1 MTSKAPKMPPV
12 PPSSATSRGA
22 RADRDEPPAVHDSE
36 QTRVCSVDSERIYVK
51 RNWFLRVN
59 PEGYVEGNYCEGAFG
74 CVIPLN
80 WAGDERGDGRQR
92 LALKI
97 PRLLADSVREN
108 EFIRQIVETEA
119 RLVAKANHDVCH
131 VSGLVPTQEIDSDI
145 LRGVRELRGCDDE
158 LRRGQDGCILLF
170 LFHKNRPPRVVAAKY
185 DEDGRFTVFPR
196 RAEADLAFLTRE
208 IWEEMRDP
216 NQEQVIE
223 TLQRCFREP
232 YYFELIAPTQQV
244 EGGMRRGPTSWT
256 MSTERDPAVWYC
268 ALPSI
273 VYKWASGT
281 LQEAV
286 SLRAHRD
293 WRLVEHY
300 DLHIRILRGVKTLH
314 SKGLIHG
321 DLRPANIMTMG
332 DPSAPEEYAVGDYG
346 SFSVER
352 ARNGPAPA
360 ASGHTMTGAGVS
372 RHRTS
377 MFYAPERRIGRE
389 CETGDVA
396 VVLDQDPDSP
406 FYLIALGW
414 KSQILKEDGGGLRPE
429 LLASLGLDWEELW
442 HSVDEPTRA
451 GHEPELL
458 RNGDRLRLREYV
470 FEVRASKSTPH
481 MLLLLCDRRY
491 AQILHERV
499 AVYSHDHQKLPN
511 DLVITLPMY
520 TEIHQWSAATDLY
533 GVGTLALYTLFMSA
547 VQRPIRDEDA
557 ADKTLTARF
566 ESMVAGLIQRLGSVP
581 DIIEIW
587 YDLDLFWMHA
597 ETWTASVPDPG
608 AQVVPGSEMTLSE
621 FANKTTNNLLRIKN
635 MKFILHCFSEEMVT
649 PRDGQAHPTAAADE
663 EAYNLAHFLFFI
675 HFIISCIHRRRTLEA
690 MEDRRRSIDYSRILC
705 ADRCERPQQG
715 DGGSA
720 AEAAFQRLV
729 ILQQRLNSPI
739 YREFVV
745 GQSKLDF
752 DYMAE
757 SEFQLQRQRNDLMVQ
772 LGELREAA
780 TKIAQQR
787 QATYRLVT
795 ETRKL
800 IDELSLRR
808 LPGLHVRKFLR
819 RAREL
824 LGGSRATPH
833 TPPHELPC
841 ASTVSDTAPTVTTAM
856 PAPPS

>member
-1 MTSKAPKMPPV
+1 MVAKPQKPPPTPHAATFVRAANFEDMP
-12 PPSSATSRGA
+12 T
-22 RADRDEPPAVHDSE
+22 VHDGE
-36 QTRVCSVDSERIYVK
+36 PTRICRVAPERIYVK
-51 RNWFLRVN
+51 RNWYVRVN
-59 PEGYVEGNYCEGAFG
+59 PEGYIDGNYCEGAFG
-74 CVIPLN
+74 CVIPLHY
-80 WAGDERGDGRQR
+80 AGDEREAGVQR

-108 EFIRQIVETEA
+108 EFIRQIVETES
-119 RLVAKANHDVCH
+119 RLVAKANQDVCH

-170 LFHKNRPPRVVAAKY
+170 LFHKNRPPRVVALKY
-185 DEDGRFTVFPR
+185 DDSGQLVVYPR
-196 RAEADLAFLTRE
+196 RAEPDVAFMSRE
-208 IWEEMRDP
+208 IWDEMRDP
-216 NQEQVIE
+216 NCGQDTE
-223 TLQRCFREP
+223 TLQRSFREP
-232 YYFELIAPTQQV
+232 YYFELTTCPQPAMSTLK
-244 EGGMRRGPTSWT
+244 RGPTSWT

-268 ALPSI
+268 GLPSI

-332 DPSAPEEYAVGDYG
+332 NASAPDEYAVGDYG

-352 ARNGPAPA
+352 ARNGPAQAA

-396 VVLDQDPDSP
+396 VVLDHDRSSQY
-406 FYLIALGW
+406 YLVALGW
-414 KSQILKEDGGGLRPE
+414 KSRILREDGSGLRPE
-429 LLASLGLDWEELW
+429 LRLNLALDWEELFN
-442 HSVDEPTRA
+442 SVEEPTRA

-481 MLLLLCDRRY
+481 MLLLLVDRRY

-499 AVYSHDHQKLPN
+499 AVYSHEHQTLPD

-557 ADKTLTARF
+557 ADKTLTARH
-566 ESMVAGLIQRLGSVP
+566 ESMVAELIQRLGSVP
-581 DIIEIW
+581 DIVEIW
-587 YDLDLFWMHA
+587 NDLDLFWQHA
-597 ETWTASVPDPG
+597 ETWTAAGSDLG
-608 AQVVPGSEMTLSE
+608 SQVMPGSNMTLCE
-621 FANKTTNNLLRIKN
+621 FATKTANTLLRIKN
-635 MKFILHCFSEEMVT
+635 MKCILQCFSEGMVT
-649 PRDGQAHPTAAADE
+649 PRDGQTHLASGAAVAGL
-663 EAYNLAHFLFFI
+663 AYNLAHFLFFV
-675 HFIISCIHRRRTLEA
+675 HFAISCIHRRRTLEA
-690 MEDRRRSIDYSRILC
+690 MDGGRHGFDYSRILC
-705 ADRCERPQQG
+705 NDRCERPQLV
-715 DGGSA
+715 GGASA
-720 AEAAFQRLV
+720 ADAALQRLMT
-729 ILQQRLNSPI
+729 LQQRLNSPI

-745 GQSKLDF
+745 GEGKLDF
-752 DYMAE
+752 EYKAE
-757 SEFQLQRQRNDLMVQ
+757 SEFQLQRKRNELQSELDDLKQ
-772 LGELREAA
+772 TA

-787 QATYRLVT
+787 QVTYRMVA

-800 IDELSLRR
+800 LDELSLRR
-808 LPGLHVRKFLR
+808 LPGLHVRKFMR
-819 RAREL
+819 EAREIL
-824 LGGSRATPH
+824 EASRSGPH
-833 TPPHELPC
+833 SPPRDSSVRMLP
-841 ASTVSDTAPTVTTAM
+841 S
-856 PAPPS
+856 